1 MIWQYKNKSLTLRS
15 EIKGQS
21 RDRFNHRYIMLTQGT
36 KVRVINKE
44 FADFWKSIKSH
55 KNIWTIDHIKTSV
68 KKQPTLY
75 VCIPEGGKTMYQF
88 QKHEIEEIVE

>member
-1 MIWQYKNKSLTLRS
+1 
-15 EIKGQS
+15 
-21 RDRFNHRYIMLTQGT
+21 MLTQGT
-36 KVRVINKE
+36 KVRVINKK
-44 FADFWKSIKSH
+44 FADAWTSINQN
-55 KNIWTIDHIKTSV
+55 KNVWVIDHIKTRV

>member
-1 MIWQYKNKSLTLRS
+1 
-15 EIKGQS
+15 
-21 RDRFNHRYIMLTQGT
+21 MLTQGT

-44 FADFWKSIKSH
+44 FADFWTSIKSH
-55 KNIWTIDHIKTSV
+55 KNIWAIDHIKTSV

>member
-1 MIWQYKNKSLTLRS
+1 
-15 EIKGQS
+15 
-21 RDRFNHRYIMLTQGT
+21 MLTQGT

-44 FADFWKSIKSH
+44 FADAWESINQN
-55 KNIWTIDHIKTSV
+55 KNVWVIDHIKTRV
-68 KKQPTLY
+68 KKKPTLY

>member
-1 MIWQYKNKSLTLRS
+1 
-15 EIKGQS
+15 
-21 RDRFNHRYIMLTQGT
+21 MLTQGT

-44 FADFWKSIKSH
+44 FADAWTSINQN
-55 KNIWTIDHIKTSV
+55 KNVWVIDHIKTRV

-75 VCIPEGGKTMYQF
+75 ICLPEGGTMPYQF

>member
-1 MIWQYKNKSLTLRS
+1 MGCVNNTTSFLEKCISPIDLEHPAQS
-15 EIKGQS
+15 ENQNQNN
-21 RDRFNHRYIMLTQGT
+21 RN
-36 KVRVINKE
+36 NNNE